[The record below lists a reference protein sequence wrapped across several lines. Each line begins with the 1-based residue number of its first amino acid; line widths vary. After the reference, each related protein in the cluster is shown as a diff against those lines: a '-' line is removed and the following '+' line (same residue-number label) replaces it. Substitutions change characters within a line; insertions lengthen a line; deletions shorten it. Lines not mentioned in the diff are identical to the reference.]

1 MSQQEQI
8 PESRA
13 WRSVAND
20 EGEQASQFYYKAAS
34 KDGKVGPKEEPPL
47 NYDEPMIEG
56 QSIPDYQ
63 SGYTARDNVPF
74 TIIPMGGAAKGN
86 PDGIRG
92 QWQQQQFK
100 GGVDGDAYE
109 SRYRPNAMNNQSQ
122 GVPPWAKPQ
131 RNQWS
136 GGQIAILVI
145 LGLVVGFFLVMSLIG
160 AIFGL
165 LSMVFFAFIIIGIPF
180 LIIRASIRRS
190 LRRGWGPRM
199 RYRPRRR
206 GSWW

>member
-1 MSQQEQI
+1 MSQQEQM
-8 PESRA
+8 PEPRA
-13 WRSVAND
+13 WRSDA
-20 EGEQASQFYYKAAS
+20 GEQASQFYYKAAS

-56 QSIPDYQ
+56 QSVPDYQ

-86 PDGIRG
+86 TNGARG
-92 QWQQQQFK
+92 QRQQQQFK
-100 GGVDGDAYE
+100 SGVDGDAYE

-122 GVPPWAKPQ
+122 GVPPWARPQ

-136 GGQIAILVI
+136 GAQIAILVI
-145 LGLVVGFFLVMSLIG
+145 LGLVVGAFLVMSLIG
-160 AIFGL
+160 AIFGVL
-165 LSMVFFAFIIIGIPF
+165 TMIFFALIIFGIPF

-199 RYRPRRR
+199 RYRQR
-206 GSWW
+206 GPWW